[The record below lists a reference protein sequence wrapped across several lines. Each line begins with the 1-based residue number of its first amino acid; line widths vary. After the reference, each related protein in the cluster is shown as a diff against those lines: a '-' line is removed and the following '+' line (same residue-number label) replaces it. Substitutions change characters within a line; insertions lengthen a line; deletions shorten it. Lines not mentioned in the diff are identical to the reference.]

1 MQLQNIH
8 PAQQYLVKNLIDFG
22 DSNCPMEQLVESLL
36 PETDNVQSKVPSD
49 HNENNPSDITSNT
62 HNDNEHKPKPK
73 PAPQHF
79 CKSIKPVQSPLGLI
93 EKPIPKSHLKP
104 LQADDLASVP
114 IDFQATSLTKNGS
127 DKTNFNLSDLLQD
140 KINIKRINT
149 IERYSANRRK

>member
-8 PAQQYLVKNLIDFG
+8 PAQQYLVKDLIDFG

-114 IDFQATSLTKNGS
+114 IDF
-127 DKTNFNLSDLLQD
+127 
-140 KINIKRINT
+140 
-149 IERYSANRRK
+149 